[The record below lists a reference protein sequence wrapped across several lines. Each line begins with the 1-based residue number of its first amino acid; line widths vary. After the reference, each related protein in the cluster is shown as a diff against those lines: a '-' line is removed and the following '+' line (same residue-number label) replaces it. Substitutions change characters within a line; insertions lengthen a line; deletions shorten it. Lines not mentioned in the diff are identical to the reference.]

1 MQLAGVKVKL
11 NQLRDEMEEC
21 VSKQEFSRAAELKQ
35 MISGLEEER
44 DSLTQDEGL
53 NLQVVR
59 EEKVMNALVIRTFV
73 VEVLHSAPFPIPLF
87 TLGVR

>member
-73 VEVLHSAPFPIPLF
+73 VEVLHS
-87 TLGVR
+87 VQSE

>member
-73 VEVLHSAPFPIPLF
+73 VEVIHS
-87 TLGVR
+87 VQSE

>member
-35 MISGLEEER
+35 MISELEEER

-59 EEKVMNALVIRTFV
+59 EEKVMNA
-73 VEVLHSAPFPIPLF
+73 
-87 TLGVR
+87 